1 MSAATIEHIGIID
14 SKSDEKVLVRFTTI
28 SACASCHAKGY
39 CSASEMED
47 KLVEVNSPA
56 DTLKVG
62 ESVNL
67 KLALSQGF
75 NALLIG
81 YVYPFILVFSALML
95 FTLSGVKEL
104 YSGLSALFLL
114 LPYYLLAGYF
124 NKRINKK
131 FQFTI
136 HKIDQQ

>member
-14 SKSDEKVLVRFTTI
+14 SISNETVRVRFTTI

-47 KLVEVNSPA
+47 KIVEVNSPA
-56 DTLKVG
+56 DAVKPG
-62 ESVNL
+62 ETVNL
-67 KLALSQGF
+67 RLALSQGF

-81 YVYPFILVFSALML
+81 YVYPFILVFSALMIL
-95 FTLSGVKEL
+95 TASGVKEL
-104 YSGLSALFLL
+104 YAGLSALFLL

-136 HKIDQQ
+136 HKIIK

>member
-1 MSAATIEHIGIID
+1 MSASTIDHIGIID
-14 SKSDEKVLVRFTTI
+14 SISDEKVRVRFTTI

-47 KLVEVNSPA
+47 KIVEVNNPTEA
-56 DTLKVG
+56 LKVG
-62 ESVNL
+62 EAVSL
-67 KLALSQGF
+67 RLALYQGF
-75 NALLIG
+75 KALLIG
-81 YVYPFILVFSALML
+81 YVYPFLLVFSALMIL
-95 FTLSGVKEL
+95 TVSGVKEL
-104 YSGLSALFLL
+104 YAGLSALFLL

-136 HKIDQQ
+136 HKIV